1 MNSNLSLN
9 KQSKT
14 KQLGIVDDSYTDV
27 SSDFEMQDNDQ
38 NMDIYN
44 TQSETT
50 SESNFSSE
58 NSEKR
63 IDLGNTSKKI
73 LTRNQNS
80 NSNFNVNIKNNFN
93 ISVVLN

>member
-14 KQLGIVDDSYTDV
+14 KQLAIADDSYTDMG
-27 SSDFEMQDNDQ
+27 SDFEIQDNDQ
-38 NMDIYN
+38 NSDLF

-63 IDLGNTSKKI
+63 IDLGNRAKKI